1 MSIIS
6 AGHRYLDTLIYM
18 YEFLSLEHHGSV
30 GLIRLDRPK
39 MNVLNRAMQEEIRQI
54 SESVNTNPD
63 VRVVVFYGGEK
74 SFAAGADIKE
84 MINWSASDA
93 ARETPGLQECFNAV
107 ANISKP
113 TIAAITGYAL
123 GGGFELALSCDL
135 RIAASDAQVGL
146 PEVLLGVI
154 PGAGGTQRLTR
165 LVGTARAKDLIFT
178 GRFVPASEALTL
190 GLVNE
195 VVAPGELLDRALA
208 LATELSKGSV
218 TALAAAK
225 QAINAGSQ
233 NDLTFGLKTEAQLF
247 ASLFGSTDQVRGMSS
262 FVENGPGKADFS

>member
-1 MSIIS
+1 
-6 AGHRYLDTLIYM
+6 M

-39 MNVLNRAMQEEIRQI
+39 MNVLNRAMQEEIRQV
-54 SESVNTNPD
+54 SLEVNSNPD
-63 VRVVVFYGGEK
+63 VRSVIFYGGEK

-84 MINWSASDA
+84 MINWTKEDA
-93 ARETPGLQECFNAV
+93 IRETPGLQECFNAV

-135 RIAASDAQVGL
+135 RIAASDSQVGL

-165 LVGTARAKDLIFT
+165 LVGTAKAKDLIFT
-178 GRFVPASEALTL
+178 GRFVPANEALTL

-208 LATELSKGSV
+208 LGTQLALGS
-218 TALAAAK
+218 TSALLAAK
-225 QAINAGSQ
+225 KAIDEGGAQ
-233 NDLTFGLKTEAQLF
+233 DLPSGLKTEAKLF
-247 ASLFGSTDQVRGMSS
+247 AELFGSPDQQIGMTS